1 MSDFCTLKKRRD
13 ETHNDT
19 HQSLHAPVTR
29 VPHHVNVLR
38 VRCAFSCQVACA
50 MGILTTGVDVPTTA
64 ANALT
69 L

>member
-1 MSDFCTLKKRRD
+1 MIFALSKRRD

-19 HQSLHAPVTR
+19 HQSLLALVTC

-50 MGILTTGVDVPTTA
+50 MGILTTGGVDVPTTA